1 MPRPMYL
8 VATMLRRSASRL
20 SNRPVLVSS
29 VRAMATQAR
38 GGPSMPGVR
47 GTADELDRQVTLKED
62 LAAHAGNYEE
72 SGITE

>member
-1 MPRPMYL
+1 MYL
-8 VATMLRRSASRL
+8 VATLLRKSAARL
-20 SNRPVLVSS
+20 SNRPALISS
-29 VRAMATQAR
+29 ARAMATQAR
-38 GGPSMPGVR
+38 GGPSTPGVR